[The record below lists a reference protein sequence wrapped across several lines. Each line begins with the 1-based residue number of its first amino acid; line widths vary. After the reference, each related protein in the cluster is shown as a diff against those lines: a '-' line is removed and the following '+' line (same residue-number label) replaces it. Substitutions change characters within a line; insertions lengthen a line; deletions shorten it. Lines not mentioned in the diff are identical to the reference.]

1 MSSQCNQIAMQKSPR
16 QPNKDAR
23 LALLASFA
31 FTFQYA
37 FAQTVP
43 VSPPIAPSVAAGPE
57 TSVTASQNE
66 SWMQG
71 KYGLGSMS
79 GIRTELSDAGVEPF
93 LFYTSIFSGNPVGG
107 ARQGETYV
115 DDFYFGANLFLKKL
129 IGWEGAKLTITG
141 VNRDGPGLTEN
152 YVHSRYDVQQTVGGQ
167 TIFFYQ
173 LFLEQRFWDDK
184 ASLKL
189 GRFGASDD
197 FNGSKIYGLYLNNGI
212 DGDIRNVLFDT
223 QFSLILCTWPRDY
236 GSTRRRN
243 GMRRSASS
251 NPGPIFS
258 ILLFTD

>member
-1 MSSQCNQIAMQKSPR
+1 MQKSPR